1 MSNANF
7 QTGFN
12 RIYDRNLALSL
23 RRIYARHHHLFEAE
37 AAAPGGKRE
46 PGGAGA
52 ARRCRRLGRGRG
64 NSEELD
70 FDGDSTNIEPEPGRV
85 A

>member
-7 QTGFN
+7 SVGFN

-37 AAAPGGKRE
+37 AARPGGKRE
-46 PGGAGA
+46 SRGGQG
-52 ARRCRRLGRGRG
+52 L
-64 NSEELD
+64 
-70 FDGDSTNIEPEPGRV
+70 I
-85 A
+85 